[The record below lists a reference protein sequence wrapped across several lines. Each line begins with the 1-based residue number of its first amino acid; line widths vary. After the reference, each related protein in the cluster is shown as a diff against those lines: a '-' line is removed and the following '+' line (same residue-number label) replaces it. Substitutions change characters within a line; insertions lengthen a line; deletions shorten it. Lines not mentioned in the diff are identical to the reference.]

1 MTQSLFGTDGVRGRV
16 GQEPISPQTV
26 MKLGWAAGCVFAQ
39 AGKGDKV
46 LIGKDTRISGY
57 LLESALEAGFSAAGV
72 DVSLLGPMP
81 TPGIAYL
88 TRTARACA
96 GVVVSASHNPFY
108 DNGIKIFSPEG
119 TKLDDR
125 LVALIDKKMRE
136 PMVCVDSSALGRAER
151 FTEAHGRYIEY
162 CKGTFPGQLVLSGI
176 KVVLDCANGAG
187 YEVAPLVLAELG
199 AELTVIANHPDG
211 FNINQDC
218 GSTHMQTLAAKV
230 VESGAN
236 IGIALDGDGDRVLMI
251 DEKGNRVDGDQLLYV
266 LANHR
271 HRQGRLS
278 GGIAG
283 TLMTNLGLERALE
296 RLSIP
301 FVRTK
306 VGDRFVHE
314 ALIQNEWILGGES
327 SGHIICLDKA
337 TTGDG
342 VVAALEVL
350 QVMLERN
357 QPLSALVEDMEIYPQ
372 VMINVDVE
380 GADARMLVE
389 HPEVQS
395 AVVAAE
401 NELGK
406 SGRVVL
412 RPSGTEPLVR
422 VMIEGNDSVQ
432 VERLTGQIANQVSQ
446 AKSV

>member
-1 MTQSLFGTDGVRGRV
+1 
-16 GQEPISPQTV
+16 
-26 MKLGWAAGCVFAQ
+26 
-39 AGKGDKV
+39 
-46 LIGKDTRISGY
+46 
-57 LLESALEAGFSAAGV
+57 
-72 DVSLLGPMP
+72 
-81 TPGIAYL
+81 
-88 TRTARACA
+88 
-96 GVVVSASHNPFY
+96 
-108 DNGIKIFSPEG
+108 
-119 TKLDDR
+119 
-125 LVALIDKKMRE
+125 
-136 PMVCVDSSALGRAER
+136 
-151 FTEAHGRYIEY
+151 
-162 CKGTFPGQLVLSGI
+162 
-176 KVVLDCANGAG
+176 
-187 YEVAPLVLAELG
+187 
-199 AELTVIANHPDG
+199 
-211 FNINQDC
+211 
-218 GSTHMQTLAAKV
+218 MQTLAAKV

-251 DEKGNRVDGDQLLYV
+251 DEKGNQVDGDQILYV

-271 HRQGRLS
+271 HRQGKLS
-278 GGIAG
+278 GGVAG

-314 ALIQNEWILGGES
+314 ALIQNKWILGGES

-357 QPLSALVEDMEIYPQ
+357 QPLSALVGDMEIYPQ

-422 VMIEGNDSVQ
+422 VMIEGNDSAQ